1 MNKNEL
7 VETVKSMIAAPS
19 CCADLKAV
27 GRNWL
32 DAVGTAGEKAAA
44 EALLKEL
51 GEDVC
56 TLDDVLGFFASP
68 AAEAHFGA
76 EQAKAMLEHG
86 RELKANGGKWCFCPA
101 CAAGAKILEDP
112 DSLLA

>member
-27 GRNWL
+27 GRKWL
-32 DAVGTAGEKAAA
+32 DAVGTAGEKNAA
-44 EALLKEL
+44 EALLSEL
-51 GEDVC
+51 EEDVC
-56 TLDDVLGFFASP
+56 SIDDVLGFFASP

-76 EQAKAMLEHG
+76 EQAKALLEQG
-86 RELKANGGKWCFCPA
+86 RQVKANGGKWCFCPA
-101 CAAGAKILEDP
+101 CAAGAKILENR